1 MNKKILF
8 SLCLLIFVDAIGAG
22 LIFPIMPELF
32 FNSQYGLAR
41 SNTFLSSNMLYGLSF
56 GLFPLASFFGMPLLG
71 SLSDQYGRRKII
83 LLGLVGICMSDL
95 LACISILIRDPYI
108 FLLSRLTMGFC
119 SGAYIVAEAVIA
131 DLSTTIKSKMN
142 NLRWPMLAFIA
153 GFVLGPL
160 IGSSSIIF
168 EGIYSLTIPFTIA
181 FCLSLFNL
189 VMIYLS
195 LRNIRLDKSSE
206 NPKVFKFQIK
216 TIIHVFTDKLLK
228 LFTISY
234 GLFQFA
240 LGIFIQSISLFLAN
254 RFNYSTKIIGIF
266 FTVMCLGL
274 ALNILIIQ
282 PILTRYVE
290 VRKLIIFSI
299 VIISIM
305 LLIQGLSI
313 YIDNGVNIKVI
324 IWITSLVLYIFIPF
338 SNTGYMAVYS
348 DYSSENE
355 QGKAMGNLGQITSL
369 MMFISS
375 FFIGFLVLTHES
387 ILLILAGIL
396 ALIGALLLYI
406 QFLER
411 DV

>member
-32 FNSQYGLAR
+32 LNSQYGLVK
-41 SNTFLSSNMLYGLSF
+41 SNSFLSSNILYGLSF

-71 SLSDQYGRRKII
+71 SLSDQYGRRKIM
-83 LLGLVGICMSDL
+83 LLGLVGICLSDL
-95 LACISILIRDPYI
+95 LACFSILVRDPYI

-119 SGAYIVAEAVIA
+119 SGTYIVANAVIA
-131 DLSTTIKSKMN
+131 DLSTSVKSKMN
-142 NLRWPMLAFIA
+142 NFRWPMLSSIA

-160 IGSSSIIF
+160 IGSSSVIAK
-168 EGIYSLTIPFTIA
+168 GIYSLTTPFIIVL
-181 FCLSLFNL
+181 CLSLFNL
-189 VMIYLS
+189 ALIYLS
-195 LRNIRLDKSSE
+195 FRDISLDKSLE
-206 NPKVFKFQIK
+206 KTKTFKAQVRA
-216 TIIHVFTDKLLK
+216 IIDIFTDKSLRFL
-228 LFTISY
+228 TISY
-234 GLFQFA
+234 SLFQFA
-240 LGIFIQSISLFLAN
+240 IGLFIQSISLFLASS
-254 RFNYSTKIIGIF
+254 FNYSTKIIGIF

-274 ALNILIIQ
+274 TLNILIIQ
-282 PILTRYVE
+282 PILTKYVE
-290 VRKLIIFSI
+290 VRRLIIFSI

-313 YIDNGVNIKVI
+313 YIGNGVNIKAI
-324 IWITSLVLYIFIPF
+324 IWVASLVLYIFMPF

-348 DYSSENE
+348 DYTDKKE
-355 QGKAMGNLGQITSL
+355 QGKAMGSLGQITSL
-369 MMFISS
+369 MMFIAS
-375 FFIGFLVLTHES
+375 FFIGFLVLAHEP